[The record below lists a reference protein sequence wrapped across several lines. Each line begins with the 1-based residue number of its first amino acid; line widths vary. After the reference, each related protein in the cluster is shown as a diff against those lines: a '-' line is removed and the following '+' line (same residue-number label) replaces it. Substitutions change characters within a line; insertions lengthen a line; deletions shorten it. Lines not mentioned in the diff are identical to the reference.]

1 MTAAT
6 DLAALQRRTVR
17 VLVAGQI
24 LGGLGIG
31 STLAIGA
38 VLAAQI
44 SGSDAWSG
52 AAATLSTLGA
62 AAAAIPLARLAQR
75 LGRRPALATGVLAA
89 AAGAIITVIA
99 ASVESFPLLLVGFGL
114 LGVGTAVNLQS
125 RFAATD
131 VAIPQHRGRD
141 LSLVVWS
148 TTIGAVLGPNLF
160 GPGELVADAFGMPP
174 LTGSFAIA
182 VLAQVAAA
190 VVYLVGLRP
199 DPYLVSQDLLRAQ
212 DLVDSAEAER
222 NGPAEPRTES
232 QTRHF
237 ASAAARSRTLLVF
250 AIGSI
255 AISHAVMVSVMSMT
269 PVHLTNM
276 GSSLT
281 IVGLTISLHIAGMYA
296 LSPLFGWLSDRVGR
310 IRTILIGQAMF
321 IVALVAVAV
330 GAESP
335 TLVTMGLIFLG
346 LGWSA
351 ATVSGSA
358 FVADLVTG
366 PARARI
372 QGRTDLIMS
381 LSGAG
386 GGALAGPV
394 LALIGYA
401 GLAWAAGALVVIVIV
416 AAVVVARTPTQ
427 PVSVDQLA
435 Q

>member
-1 MTAAT
+1 MTAVI
-6 DLAALQRRTVR
+6 DLVALQRRTVR

-24 LGGLGIG
+24 LGGIGIG

-52 AAATLSTLGA
+52 SAATLSTLGA

-75 LGRRPALATGVLAA
+75 LGRRPALTAGVLAS
-89 AAGAIITVIA
+89 AAGAVITVIA
-99 ASVESFPLLLVGFGL
+99 AGLESFPLLLIGFGL

-131 VAIPQHRGRD
+131 VARPQRRGRD

-190 VVYLVGLRP
+190 VVYLTGLRP
-199 DPYLVSQDLLRAQ
+199 DPYLVSQDVQRAQ
-212 DLVDSAEAER
+212 DIADSAEAKR
-222 NGPAEPRTES
+222 NGPAEPHTDS
-232 QTRHF
+232 QARDL

-250 AIGSI
+250 AIAAI

-269 PVHLTNM
+269 PVHLTHM

-281 IVGLTISLHIAGMYA
+281 IVGLTISLHIAGMFA

-310 IRTILIGQAMF
+310 IRTILVGQAMF
-321 IVALVAVAV
+321 VVALTFVAL
-330 GAESP
+330 GADSP
-335 TLVTMGLIFLG
+335 TLVTVGLIFLG

-358 FVADLVTG
+358 LVTDLVTG
-366 PARARI
+366 PVRTRI

-381 LSGAG
+381 LSGAV

-401 GLAWAAGALVVIVIV
+401 GLAWAAGVLVIAVI
-416 AAVVVARTPTQ
+416 AAAGVVARAPRQ
-427 PVSVDQLA
+427 PVSVGA
-435 Q
+435 ASS